1 MGGNEKL
8 PPFLIFSNFFAM
20 KICILGAGKMGAWLS
35 DALCLEHEVA
45 IYDKDMAK
53 LKYLFN
59 TQRLTSYD
67 EIKAFAPEILIN
79 AVTLKYTISSFQ
91 DVLPYLPKSCV
102 LSDISSVKTG
112 LKEFYESSGFRYV
125 STHPMFGPTFANLK
139 ELGEQHAIIISE
151 SDGLGKSFFKDFF
164 RSLGLN
170 IHEYSFEDHDYT
182 TAYSLSVPFSSTL
195 VFASVMKHQKA
206 PGTTFKKHMNIA
218 KGLLSEDDFLLTEIL
233 FNPYTIEQVERIQVQ
248 LENLRKLIAER
259 DTEGMRKFLKQVRE
273 NIAE

>member
-1 MGGNEKL
+1 MNHKKH
-8 PPFLIFSNFFAM
+8 P
-20 KICILGAGKMGAWLS
+20 
-35 DALCLEHEVA
+35 DAVHA
-45 IYDKDMAK
+45 
-53 LKYLFN
+53 
-59 TQRLTSYD
+59 
-67 EIKAFAPEILIN
+67 
-79 AVTLKYTISSFQ
+79 
-91 DVLPYLPKSCV
+91 
-102 LSDISSVKTG
+102 
-112 LKEFYESSGFRYV
+112 SGC
-125 STHPMFGPTFANLK
+125 
-139 ELGEQHAIIISE
+139 
-151 SDGLGKSFFKDFF
+151 FFKDFF

-170 IHEYSFEDHDYT
+170 IHEYSFDDHDYT

-233 FNPYTIEQVERIQVQ
+233 FNPYTIEQVERIQEQ